1 MGRRGS
7 SAVGSDGDGGVLT
20 RARVRRLLK
29 FTLVG
34 ASGLLCNLAVF
45 AAVASSLWYVL
56 AGVVSWLVANFATY
70 NLNRRFTFPDPR
82 HGYVRGY
89 LRYLAVYLGGFV
101 VYTGVLWALGVRVG
115 QYLALVIAV
124 AVAGLVNFVGSEFW
138 AFDVEV

>member
-1 MGRRGS
+1 M
-7 SAVGSDGDGGVLT
+7 LT
-20 RARVRRLLK
+20 RPRAARLLK

-34 ASGLLCNLAVF
+34 VSGFVCNLAVF
-45 AAVASSLWYVL
+45 AAVASSVWYVL

-101 VYTGVLWALGVRVG
+101 VYTAVLWALGVRVG
-115 QYLALVIAV
+115 QYLALAVAV

-138 AFDVEV
+138 AFDAGV